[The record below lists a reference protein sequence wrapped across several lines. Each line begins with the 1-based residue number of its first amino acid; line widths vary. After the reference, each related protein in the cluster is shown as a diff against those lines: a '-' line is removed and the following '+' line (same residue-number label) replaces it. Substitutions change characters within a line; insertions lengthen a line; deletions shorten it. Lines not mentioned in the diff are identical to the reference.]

1 MEKFVLIKNTSILII
16 VFKNHPMRK
25 PINHISIFLF
35 SLLTLNS
42 FAQEK
47 KSDTINTGVIDIIKP
62 YTPSISD
69 AFKVKE
75 NPTINDTTTN
85 AKKTIK
91 YNIFSFPVASTFT
104 PAKGKAAVVE
114 KAEPV
119 KLFDNYA
126 TVGVG
131 SYTTFLGEVYLN
143 HALSRNESVGGYFS
157 HHSSAGGIDDVLF
170 DNNFSDSKLSAN
182 YSSRLKDLAWN
193 LGAAFQ
199 HQTYNWYGFPES
211 QVALALADNI
221 AIDHSFYSGEFGADI
236 TFEDTYINSA
246 KFKFRRFGDN
256 QSSGENHF
264 SAGTLIDIPVN
275 SELVSTEIN
284 FDYLKGSFKND
295 YQNTGSEINYG
306 NFIVSASPSFE
317 LRQDDLTVSLG
328 ASIAYISDMETGDG
342 DIHIYPN
349 VSATYRLVNDVL
361 IAYGSIKGSLIQNTY
376 FDFASDNPFVSPT
389 LFILPTD
396 QQYNAHVG
404 LKGKLSSNM
413 SYNIKG
419 SYLAD
424 NNKALFKSNEI
435 SRSGASYTYG
445 NSFGIVY
452 DDMDTVVLGGEIDVD
467 VNRNFTLSI
476 QANYYTYDMTNQEE
490 PWNLPDITGNLFLD
504 YQIDENWFA
513 GANLYYTGQRKDQI
527 VYNDEFTATPPETVL
542 LNSYF
547 DANAHVGYHINE
559 KISVFAKGNNLA
571 NNAYQ
576 RWVNYPVQGLQL
588 LAGATFK
595 FDF

>member
-1 MEKFVLIKNTSILII
+1 
-16 VFKNHPMRK
+16 MRK
-25 PINHISIFLF
+25 HIKHF
-35 SLLTLNS
+35 SLLIFLLITLNS

-47 KSDTINTGVIDIIKP
+47 EGDTINTGVIDVIKP

-75 NPTINDTTTN
+75 APTINDTTTN

-104 PAKGKAAVVE
+104 PAKGRAAVVE
-114 KAEPV
+114 KAPPA
-119 KLFDNYA
+119 KLYDNYA
-126 TVGVG
+126 TLGVG

-143 HALSRNESVGGYFS
+143 HALNRNESVGGYFS
-157 HHSSAGGIDDVLF
+157 HHSSAGGIDGVVF

-182 YSSRLKDLAWN
+182 YSSQLRDLAWN
-193 LGAAFQ
+193 LEAAFQ
-199 HQTYNWYGFPES
+199 HQTYNWYGFPET
-211 QVALALADNI
+211 QIALAQADN
-221 AIDHSFYSGEFGADI
+221 AQIDHAFYSGAFGADI
-236 TFEDTYINSA
+236 SFEDTYINSA
-246 KFKFRRFGDN
+246 KFKFRRFGDDL
-256 QSSGENHF
+256 SSGENHF
-264 SAGTLIDIPVN
+264 AASTLIDIPVN
-275 SELVSTEIN
+275 RQLVSTGIKFE
-284 FDYLKGSFKND
+284 YLKGSFKND
-295 YQNTGSEINYG
+295 YANTGAEINYG

-317 LRQDDLTVSLG
+317 LKQDDLTVNLG
-328 ASIAYISDMETGDG
+328 ASVAYISDIETGDG

-349 VSATYRLVNDVL
+349 ISATYRLVNDVL

-376 FDFASDNPFVSPT
+376 FDFASENPFVSPT
-389 LFILPTD
+389 LNILPTD

-413 SYNIKG
+413 SYNLKG
-419 SYLAD
+419 SYFAD
-424 NNKALFKSNEI
+424 NNKALFKTNEI
-435 SRSGASYTYG
+435 TRSGASYTYG
-445 NSFGIVY
+445 NSFGLVY

-476 QANYYTYDMTNQEE
+476 QANYYTYNMSNQEE

-504 YQIDENWFA
+504 YQIDEHWFA
-513 GANLYYTGQRKDQI
+513 GMNLYYMGQRKDQI
-527 VYNDEFTATPPETVL
+527 VYNDGFTTSPPETVL
-542 LNSYF
+542 LDSYF
-547 DANAHVGYHINE
+547 DANAHVGYHIND

-571 NNAYQ
+571 NNGYQ
-576 RWVNYPVQGLQL
+576 RWSNYPVQGLQL